1 MAVFGLGLGYAR
13 LPSAIMALGF
23 MYTVTSNIFSNAFHV
38 LQGEVFPTAL
48 RARAAGSTY
57 GLSRLSSA
65 AMPFVLLPVLRN
77 YGPDVMFALIALAM
91 AVVII
96 DIGFFAPR
104 TTGRALEDIA

>member
-13 LPSAIMALGF
+13 LPGAIMALGF
-23 MYTVTSNIFSNAFHV
+23 AYTVTSNIFSNAFHV

-57 GLSRLSSA
+57 GLSRLSTA
-65 AMPFVLLPVLRN
+65 AMPFVLLPVLRH
-77 YGPDVMFALIALAM
+77 YGPDVMFAVIALAM
-91 AVVII
+91 AVVMI

-104 TTGRALEDIA
+104 TTGRALEDIG